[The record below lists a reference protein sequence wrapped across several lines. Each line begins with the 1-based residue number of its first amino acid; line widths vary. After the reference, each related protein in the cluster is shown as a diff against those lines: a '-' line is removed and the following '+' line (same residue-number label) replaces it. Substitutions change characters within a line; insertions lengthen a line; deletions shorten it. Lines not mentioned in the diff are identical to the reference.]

1 MSPLR
6 PPQPSARFQDGQET
20 SSPGSMERSG
30 GLTLYGSVAA
40 SRCRRRW
47 RRGTGTG
54 KESRLDRD
62 DDASAVE
69 AAGSHIPNHASVAE
83 AARGANRDGAEAAA
97 RGASRDEGE
106 AVPDGNRGERAAA
119 VRVASHAEEEAEERG
134 ENRGRPARDGKAEG
148 RGANRGAAE
157 AGAAESRGRPVRV
170 RRAAARRGTPV
181 PGARKPRWPASER
194 PVPRTP
200 ELRISCR

>member
-1 MSPLR
+1 MK
-6 PPQPSARFQDGQET
+6 
-20 SSPGSMERSG
+20 RSG

-69 AAGSHIPNHASVAE
+69 AAGSHIPNHASAAE

-97 RGASRDEGE
+97 RGASR
-106 AVPDGNRGERAAA
+106 
-119 VRVASHAEEEAEERG
+119 AEEEAEERG

-181 PGARKPRWPASER
+181 PGARRPRWPASER